1 MKAELKKRKARA
13 GLLLIASP
21 RFKNLYGPKRGTY
34 GERKEI
40 AVKDIKASMSG
51 FLDLVDPGIVYERED
66 AQKAMDM
73 FWAQKVDF
81 VYAEFLSWSEDFAW
95 IKFLRDCPSMPI
107 IFCNVAK
114 PRTSFE
120 TTLDEDDFVDYL
132 CAGTLVG
139 SLEGSGD
146 VVRTARKDVTTVM
159 GTREQIT
166 EKVRAFAAA
175 ARARAILRSSNV
187 GLMANMNEAMWS
199 TYIDNY
205 DLYTKIGPE
214 IHYLPYSDYGAQ
226 IDALTDEEVK
236 EYADELTSKYKMMPD
251 VEYDKF
257 IGCVKATLGIKKL
270 AEKNDID
277 CYVYND
283 IDQATFRTAGCRAGF
298 YPQWFNENVSVLVP
312 EADIGA
318 GLATYVLKLISGK
331 NVNFIEPFHIEDDF
345 GTFAGGHAGPNDHN
359 DPAWQENVVISRDVR
374 FAKTSWKYAGAPF
387 AWYRFSPG
395 LKTVCGIYEQEG
407 KYKMIVFKVESL
419 SEKEAPHA
427 GTKHLLATYSHTI
440 FRPEV
445 PAKELFEKILRI
457 GATQHYAIADGDWTA
472 ELEAFASIMG
482 FEFYN
487 IK

>member
-1 MKAELKKRKARA
+1 MKKELKQRKARA

-34 GERKEI
+34 GERKD
-40 AVKDIKASMSG
+40 AVVKDIKATMD

-73 FWAQKVDF
+73 FYAEKVDF

-95 IKFLRDCPSMPI
+95 IKFLRDCPPMPI

-114 PRTSFE
+114 DKMSFE

-146 VVRTARKDVTTVM
+146 VVRTGRKDLKVAM
-159 GTREQIT
+159 GTRAEIT
-166 EKVRAFAAA
+166 EKVRTFAAA
-175 ARARAILRSSNV
+175 AKARTILRHSNV

-214 IHYLPYSDYGAQ
+214 IHYLPYSDYGTE
-226 IDALTDEEVK
+226 IENLTDEEVK

-298 YPQWFNENVSVLVP
+298 YPQWFNDNVSVLVP

-318 GLATYVLKLISGK
+318 GLATYILKLITGR
-331 NVNFIEPFHIEDDF
+331 NVNFIEPFHIEDDY

-359 DPAWQENVVISRDVR
+359 DPDWQDNVVIARDVR
-374 FAKTSWKYAGAPF
+374 FAKTNWKYAGAPF
-387 AWYRFSPG
+387 GWYRISPG
-395 LKTVCGIYEQEG
+395 MKTVCGIYEEAG
-407 KYKMIVFKVESL
+407 KYKMIVFQAESL
-419 SEKEAPHA
+419 AAENTPQSHI
-427 GTKHLLATYSHTI
+427 KHLLATYSHTI
-440 FRPEV
+440 FKPVV
-445 PAKELFEKILRI
+445 PVKELWEQVLKI
-457 GATQHYAIADGDWTA
+457 GATQHYAIVDGDCRA
-472 ELEAFASIMG
+472 ELKDFAEIMG
-482 FEFYN
+482 FEFYD
-487 IK
+487 IR

>member
-1 MKAELKKRKARA
+1 MNKELKTRKPKA

-34 GERKEI
+34 GERKDQ
-40 AVKDIKASMSG
+40 AVKEIKATMG

-66 AQKAMDM
+66 AQRAMDL
-73 FWAQKVDF
+73 FYNEKVDF
-81 VYAEFLSWSEDFAW
+81 IYAEFLSWSEDFAW
-95 IKFLRDCPSMPI
+95 IRFLRDCPEIPI
-107 IFCNVAK
+107 LFCNVAK
-114 PRTSFE
+114 PRMTFE

-146 VVRTARKDVTTVM
+146 VVRTGRKNVKTVM
-159 GTREQIT
+159 GSREEIT
-166 EKVRAFAAA
+166 AKVKVFAEA
-175 ARARAILRSSNV
+175 ARVRTILRHSNV

-205 DLYTKIGPE
+205 DLFTKIGPE
-214 IHYLPYSDYGAQ
+214 IHYLPYSDYGTE
-226 IDALTDEEVK
+226 IENLTDEEVK
-236 EYADELTSKYKMMPD
+236 AYADELTSKYKMMDD

-270 AEKNDID
+270 AEKNDVD

-318 GLATYVLKLISGK
+318 GLITYILKLLSGK

-359 DPAWQENVVISRDVR
+359 DPAWQDNVIISRDVR

-395 LKTVCGIYEQEG
+395 MKTVAGLYEQDG
-407 KYKMIVFKVESL
+407 KYKLITFQAESL
-419 SEKEAPHA
+419 SEKDTPQSAK
-427 GTKHLLATYSHTI
+427 KHLLATYSHTI
-440 FRPEV
+440 FRPVV
-445 PAKELFEKILRI
+445 PAKELWEKVLNI
-457 GATQHYAIADGDWTA
+457 GATQHYAIVDGDYRSQLKDFA
-472 ELEAFASIMG
+472 ELMG
-482 FEFYN
+482 FEFYD
-487 IK
+487 IR

>member
-1 MKAELKKRKARA
+1 MQAKDKLRKAKA

-21 RFKNLYGPKRGTY
+21 RFKNLSGPQRGTY
-34 GERKEI
+34 GDRKDLAVKEI
-40 AVKDIKASMSG
+40 KATMD

-66 AQKAMDM
+66 AEAAIDLFFKE
-73 FWAQKVDF
+73 KVDF
-81 VYAEFLSWSEDFAW
+81 IYAEFLSWSEDFAW
-95 IKFLRDCPSMPI
+95 IRFLRDCPEVPI
-107 IFCNVAK
+107 FFANVAK
-114 PRTSFE
+114 SRMSFE

-139 SLEGSGD
+139 SLEGSGSIRRIPRKN
-146 VVRTARKDVTTVM
+146 VHTAL
-159 GTREQIT
+159 GTREEIT
-166 EKVRAFAAA
+166 GRLRIYADA
-175 ARARAILRSSNV
+175 ARTRSILRHSNL

-205 DLYTKIGPE
+205 DLFTKIGPE
-214 IHYLPYSDYGAQ
+214 IHYLPYSDYGSE
-226 IDALTDEEVK
+226 IENLSDEEVK
-236 EYADELTSKYKMMPD
+236 AYADELTSRYKMMPD

-270 AEKNDID
+270 AQKNDID

-318 GLATYVLKLISGK
+318 GLITYILKLLSGK

-359 DPAWQENVVISRDVR
+359 DPAWQDNVIIARDVR

-387 AWYRFSPG
+387 AWYRISPG
-395 LKTVCGIYEQEG
+395 LKTVAGLYEENG
-407 KYKMIVFKVESL
+407 RYKLVTFLAESL
-419 SEKEAPHA
+419 SEKDTPQS
-427 GTKHLLATYSHTI
+427 TKKHLLATYSHTI
-440 FRPEV
+440 FKPV
-445 PAKELFEKILRI
+445 LPVKQLFEQVLRI
-457 GATQHYAIADGDWTA
+457 GVTQHYAIVDGDWRPQLQALA
-472 ELEAFASIMG
+472 EIMD
-482 FEFYN
+482 FEFFN
-487 IK
+487 IG

>member
-1 MKAELKKRKARA
+1 MNKQEKLRKARA
-13 GLLLIASP
+13 GLLLVASP

-34 GERKEI
+34 GERKNA
-40 AVKDIKASMSG
+40 AVKEIKATMG
-51 FLDLVDPGIVYERED
+51 FMDLVDPGIIYERDD
-66 AQKAMDM
+66 AQRAMDL
-73 FWAQKVDF
+73 FYNEKVDF
-81 VYAEFLSWSEDFAW
+81 IYAEFLSWSEDFAW
-95 IKFLRDCPSMPI
+95 IRFLRDCPEIPI
-107 IFCNVAK
+107 LFCNVAK
-114 PRTSFE
+114 PRMTFE

-146 VVRTARKDVTTVM
+146 VVRTGRKNVKTVM
-159 GTREQIT
+159 GTREEIT
-166 EKVRAFAAA
+166 AKVKVFAEA
-175 ARARAILRSSNV
+175 ARVRSILRQSNV

-205 DLYTKIGPE
+205 DLFTKVGPE
-214 IHYLPYSDYGAQ
+214 IHYLPYSDYGAE
-226 IDALTDEEVK
+226 IENLTDEEVK
-236 EYADELTSKYKMMPD
+236 AYADELTSKYKMMDD
-251 VEYDKF
+251 VGYDKF

-270 AEKNDID
+270 AEKNDVD

-318 GLATYVLKLISGK
+318 GLITYILKLLSGK

-359 DPAWQENVVISRDVR
+359 DPAWQDNVIISRDVR

-395 LKTVCGIYEQEG
+395 MKTVAGLYEQDG
-407 KYKMIVFKVESL
+407 KYKLITFMAESL
-419 SEKEAPHA
+419 SEKDTPQSAK
-427 GTKHLLATYSHTI
+427 KHLLATYSHTI
-440 FRPEV
+440 FRPVV
-445 PAKELFEKILRI
+445 PAKDLWEKILRI
-457 GATQHYAIADGDWTA
+457 GATQHYAIVDGDYRE
-472 ELEAFASIMG
+472 ELRDFASIMG
-482 FEFYN
+482 FEFYD
-487 IK
+487 IR

>member
-1 MKAELKKRKARA
+1 MKAELKNRKSKA

-21 RFKNLYGPKRGTY
+21 RFKNLSGPKRGTY
-34 GERKEI
+34 GERKDK
-40 AVKDIKASMSG
+40 AVKEIKATMG

-66 AQKAMDM
+66 AQKAMDL
-73 FWAQKVDF
+73 FYNEKVDF
-81 VYAEFLSWSEDFAW
+81 IYAEFLSWSEDFAW
-95 IKFLRDCPSMPI
+95 IRFLRDCPQIPI
-107 IFCNVAK
+107 LFCNVAK
-114 PRTSFE
+114 SRMTFE

-146 VVRTARKDVTTVM
+146 VVRTGRKDVKTVM
-159 GTREQIT
+159 GTREEIT
-166 EKVRAFAAA
+166 AKLKVFAEA
-175 ARARAILRSSNV
+175 ARVRSILRQSNV

-205 DLYTKIGPE
+205 DLFTKIGPE
-214 IHYLPYSDYGAQ
+214 IHYLPYSDYGAE
-226 IDALTDEEVK
+226 IENLTDEEVK
-236 EYADELTSKYKMMPD
+236 AYADELTSKYKMMDD

-270 AEKNDID
+270 AQKNDVD

-318 GLATYVLKLISGK
+318 GLITYILKLLSGK

-359 DPAWQENVVISRDVR
+359 DPAWQDNVIISRDVR

-395 LKTVCGIYEQEG
+395 MKTVAGLYEQDG
-407 KYKMIVFKVESL
+407 KYKLITFMAESL
-419 SEKEAPHA
+419 SEKDTPQSAK
-427 GTKHLLATYSHTI
+427 KHLLATYSHTI
-440 FRPEV
+440 FRPVV
-445 PAKELFEKILRI
+445 PAKELWEKVLNI
-457 GATQHYAIADGDWTA
+457 GATQHYAIVDGDYR
-472 ELEAFASIMG
+472 EQLRDLASIMG
-482 FEFYN
+482 FEFYD
-487 IK
+487 IR